1 MKCLFFHFLSLLIV
15 FSCSTHQVRNTHLGS
30 KYLRSDWHHWS
41 DPDGNCLDTRAEILK
56 KRSLVA
62 VKMDKRGCRV
72 KSGKWNDYYYPET
85 LLEAKL
91 VDIDHV
97 VPLKH
102 AHGVGAASWGP
113 SEKEKFANDPETLLE
128 AKLVDI
134 DHVVPLKHAHGVG
147 AASWDSL
154 EKEKFANDPE
164 NLVITNRSYNRQKGA
179 KRIDQWL
186 PRHRDYACKYVSDW
200 VKIKKKYALRL
211 NDSERS
217 TVEDFRK
224 DCQL

>member
-1 MKCLFFHFLSLLIV
+1 MKHSFFHFLSLLII
-15 FSCSTHQVRNTHLGS
+15 FSCSTNQVRKPHLER
-30 KYLRSDWHHWS
+30 KYVRSDWHHWS

-72 KSGKWNDYYYPET
+72 KSGKWNDYYY
-85 LLEAKL
+85 
-91 VDIDHV
+91 
-97 VPLKH
+97 
-102 AHGVGAASWGP
+102 
-113 SEKEKFANDPETLLE
+113 PETLLE